1 MKSKIY
7 NIYDKLIEF
16 CRKRNSKWLI
26 YFISFIE
33 SIFFPLP
40 TDPFLIPYI
49 IADKKFILL
58 TSLVTVFSVLG
69 GAIAYLLGFFFW
81 TELLPII
88 KISYPEVTSNIQEFN
103 DKYSNLGVMIILIGG
118 FSPLPYKITCFASG
132 IIGIN
137 FLIFITLSFFSR
149 GMRFFLVSYFIH
161 KYGKESTVYIKKNIY
176 FFSLLIIVIGII
188 LYVLKY

>member
-1 MKSKIY
+1 MNSKIY
-7 NIYDKLIEF
+7 NFYDRLIEF

-69 GAIAYLLGFFFW
+69 GAVAYLLGFFF
-81 TELLPII
+81 LDGI
-88 KISYPEVTSNIQEFN
+88 
-103 DKYSNLGVMIILIGG
+103 
-118 FSPLPYKITCFASG
+118 ASH
-132 IIGIN
+132 N
-137 FLIFITLSFFSR
+137 
-149 GMRFFLVSYFIH
+149 
-161 KYGKESTVYIKKNIY
+161 
-176 FFSLLIIVIGII
+176 
-188 LYVLKY
+188 